1 MNEITAREVDF
12 ALAILPYIGVA
23 LVVVCAAVAV
33 VHVALAVAEFFG
45 DCRKYTAWRLDDAHT
60 AHRIDDGR
68 RKR

>member
-1 MNEITAREVDF
+1 MNEMTMREVDF
-12 ALAILPYIGVA
+12 ALAVLPYIGIA

-33 VHVALAVAEFFG
+33 VHIALSVAEFFG